1 MFNGKKMA
9 GQMGAVRSTTQN
21 IEVISVDN
29 DEGVVLLCGAVPGPK
44 NGWVLISD
52 AIKFARP
59 EGAPFPAGLLDE
71 ANVAEPV
78 PAEETAAQEAD
89 STDNV
94 PVEGASTDL
103 PTAAAD
109 EVEKE

>member
-1 MFNGKKMA
+1 M
-9 GQMGAVRSTTQN
+9 
-21 IEVISVDN
+21 
-29 DEGVVLLCGAVPGPK
+29 LH
-44 NGWVLISD
+44 
-52 AIKFARP
+52 
-59 EGAPFPAGLLDE
+59 FPAGLLDE
-71 ANVAEPV
+71 ATGAEPV

-89 STDNV
+89 PTDNV

>member
-1 MFNGKKMA
+1 MA

-21 IEVISVDN
+21 IEVVSVDN

-52 AIKFARP
+52 AKKFARP
-59 EGAPFPAGLLDE
+59 EDAPFPAGLLGE
-71 ANVAEPV
+71 ATVAEPV
-78 PAEETAAQEAD
+78 PAEDIVAQEANP
-89 STDNV
+89 TDNV
-94 PVEGASTDL
+94 PVEEASTNL